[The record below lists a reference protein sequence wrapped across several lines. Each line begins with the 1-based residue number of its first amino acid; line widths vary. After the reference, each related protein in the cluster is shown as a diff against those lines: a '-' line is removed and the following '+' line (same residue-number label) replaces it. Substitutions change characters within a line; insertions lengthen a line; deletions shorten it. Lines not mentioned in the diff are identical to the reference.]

1 MGVGSKPSG
10 RVSECS
16 EKNRVGIS
24 LQTCLEVPLKVIDDS
39 CVDLLALPDDHPVLL
54 EVGHVH
60 GATLDQHVAML
71 ADHQPAHVRE
81 EEASLCVVRVGVGV
95 RELVVHTM
103 VAHPLVDVV
112 LEGDRLEEG

>member
-1 MGVGSKPSG
+1 MF
-10 RVSECS
+10 
-16 EKNRVGIS
+16 
-24 LQTCLEVPLKVIDDS
+24 QVPLKVIDRR
-39 CVDLLALPDDHPVLL
+39 VDLLALPDDHPVLL

-81 EEASLCVVRVGVGV
+81 EEASLRVVRVGVGV

-112 LEGDRLEEG
+112 LEGDCLEEG